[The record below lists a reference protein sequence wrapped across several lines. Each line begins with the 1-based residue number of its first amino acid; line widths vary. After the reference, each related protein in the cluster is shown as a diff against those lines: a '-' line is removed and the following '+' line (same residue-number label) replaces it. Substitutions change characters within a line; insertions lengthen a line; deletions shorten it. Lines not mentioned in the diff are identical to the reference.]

1 MAANVPASIVSRYYT
16 GTHFSTLAIGNNF
29 YPPKA
34 DLSTS
39 FYWYTVVDLTNLS
52 VPDVAVSP
60 ANDSVPA
67 NIAKYLGNDQFF
79 LFFAANMQKSPNI
92 PHGSL
97 ATFLQ
102 QAGSGP
108 ALARGEQMINQ
119 LGTGN
124 IQLFSYIL
132 AATFTVGDNPGFEMF
147 SDTVS
152 TVLTMQFMPVT
163 VNGKIVYAP
172 IQFGQS
178 GSSVQTK

>member
-16 GTHFSTLAIGNNF
+16 GTHFSTLAIGKNF
-29 YPPKA
+29 YPPQA

-52 VPDVAVSP
+52 VPDVAVST
-60 ANDSVPA
+60 ANDTVPA

-79 LFFAANMQKSPNI
+79 LFFAANMQRSSNV
-92 PHGSL
+92 PHGAL
-97 ATFLQ
+97 AAFLQ
-102 QAGSGP
+102 QVGSGP

-132 AATFTVGDNPGFEMF
+132 AATFTVGDLPGFELF

-163 VNGKIVYAP
+163 IDGKIVYAP

-178 GSSVQTK
+178 GAAVQQK